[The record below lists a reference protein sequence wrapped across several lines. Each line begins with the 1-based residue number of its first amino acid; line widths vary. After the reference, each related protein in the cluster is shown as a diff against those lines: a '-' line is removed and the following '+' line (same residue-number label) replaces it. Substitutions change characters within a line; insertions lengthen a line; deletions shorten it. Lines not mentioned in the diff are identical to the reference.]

1 MLMSNPAPP
10 TQAAPNYPGCSPFR
24 RQVKHILRE
33 GVQSL
38 EEGYEDDPFT
48 EQLLGVIE
56 KHKHLPE

>member
-1 MLMSNPAPP
+1 
-10 TQAAPNYPGCSPFR
+10 
-24 RQVKHILRE
+24 VKHILRE

-56 KHKHLPE
+56 KHKHLPGVKTAIVQLQF